1 MASSPRQ
8 NSTARHNSVR
18 SHGPDRD
25 VAPHQAKL
33 QGIRVELRDAK
44 GRTPSSQL
52 LENLLDQAP
61 VDSFTFGWLLSALH
75 QRSFGIL
82 ILLLGLLATAP
93 IGSTAPGLVL
103 AAIALQMI
111 AGRRA
116 PAFPRF
122 ITARRLPT
130 RYLFVLGARS
140 IPVLR
145 YLENAI
151 HPRWPAAFETAK
163 RFVGIIVLLLT
174 AILLLFPVPL
184 SNIAPAIVIAL
195 IALAYIEEDG
205 LLICCGFLAALILVA
220 AASAAVW
227 GTVVSAMLIMRF
239 W

>member
-1 MASSPRQ
+1 
-8 NSTARHNSVR
+8 
-18 SHGPDRD
+18 
-25 VAPHQAKL
+25 VAPHQAKI

-44 GRTPSSQL
+44 ARTSSSQL
-52 LENLLDQAP
+52 LESLLDQAP
-61 VDSFTFGWLLSALH
+61 ADFFTFGWLMSSLH

-82 ILLLGLLATAP
+82 MLLLGLLATAP
-93 IGSTAPGLVL
+93 IGSTVPGIIL
-103 AAIALQMI
+103 AAVAVQMI
-111 AGRRA
+111 AGRSA

-130 RYLFVLGARS
+130 RYLFALGARS

-145 YLENAI
+145 YLETAV
-151 HPRWPAAFETAK
+151 HPRWPVAFETAK
-163 RFVGIIVLLLT
+163 RFVGIVVLLLT

-205 LLICCGFLAALILVA
+205 LLICCGFFAALILIA
-220 AASAAVW
+220 AAAAAVW
-227 GTVVSAMLIMRF
+227 GTVVSAMLIIRF